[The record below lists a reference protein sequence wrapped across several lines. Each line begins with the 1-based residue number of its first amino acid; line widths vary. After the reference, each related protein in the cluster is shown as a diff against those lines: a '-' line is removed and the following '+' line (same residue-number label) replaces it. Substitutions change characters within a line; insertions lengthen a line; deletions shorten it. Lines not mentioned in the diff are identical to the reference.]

1 MHAAPRALDYT
12 LLLLL
17 LLLLLLSSTRRRNR
31 FCWRELV
38 RRIQNGLSLLLIA
51 RVPCFRLQRHRH
63 NEP

>member
-31 FCWRELV
+31 FCWRELI
-38 RRIQNGLSLLLIA
+38 RRIQNG
-51 RVPCFRLQRHRH
+51 
-63 NEP
+63 